1 MVHHRH
7 EYRILAGSLAIAL
20 CAACTGGGVGGGGG
34 NQMDIVRVS
43 NGFGELLP
51 HKTFRLAGNVVTDD
65 VISLRSHQ
73 DLVDNLRFSNPV
85 HTPPVFSDAAIVPGG
100 ADGNHF
106 IYATFTKPIGIDSV
120 LTDLPSA
127 QADNA
132 LTGAITIYARDP
144 VLGSV
149 TPVKGRAFV
158 NGSTYGGTPEGEPLT
173 VPLQT
178 WVQLEDGLPVAV
190 EVDGAFPGYGFP
202 GTTGAFAGMQDLI
215 APGAFVFVADTD
227 GDLSTFETFPSGMQ
241 LAMQITTAVRSD
253 TGRPLIR
260 SGLASTTVGADTLRP
275 EIIVTPPPNS
285 IPDVTPGGGDTDVD
299 PLTDI
304 RVRFTESVQPVSVG
318 DLADGLAPGLLSG
331 AIAVQFG
338 PSAAQVTVPFSV
350 MPESVYD
357 LSSYILEPS
366 FNFPGEGPEFAECG
380 VFNRVTVSIHA
391 GQVLDTSGNA
401 NQNAAST
408 FFTTGEG
415 PGLVNA
421 PVTPDVVYTGRGGGA
436 PGLSVLDLNGF
447 GGGTGN
453 PTFDPTDPIEEGH
466 SNFPNNPNVSFQ
478 GGTMRPPLQAGSC
491 TINGG
496 SAGVFTLTKDS
507 SLEDRIVRSPVVLD
521 VSDIHIGWSLDVT
534 FNNGPAPFGCLAGG
548 GNLCAVDGM
557 KQVATVID
565 GSTLNP
571 GATNPT
577 GIQVLIDG
585 GPNIVGWAPHP
596 NPPPMAFPP
605 LCISPFLASQEP
617 TSVDSLG
624 GNLLVPGD
632 PFGDPSQ
639 NIPPTGLLSVAQ
651 NAFFQG
657 PSLPTTNIALCS
669 TYGYRQQVGQFLYIV
684 DRGARQVVVL
694 NSNRMTVID
703 RIPLPDP
710 TTAAVGTNLDFLAVT
725 NQSVNSVSFIDID
738 PASSTFH
745 EVVKTSIVG
754 QGPRG
759 IAWEPGNEDILVC
772 NELDDSVSILSAFSL
787 TVRKTVSANLD
798 QPFEIAITPRQNG
811 FGWQR
816 NVYFAWILNRSGE
829 VALFE
834 SGPNGVNGWG
844 YDDVIGVAGSTFES
858 PKAMQVDPTFIFGGV
873 WIAHEVPINL
883 ETGEPD
889 GDPGEGAVSNLVI
902 ESAFPG
908 ILPLNV
914 NSLLIPQFRDLSL
927 GVRASVGEDRLTGV
941 PVDIAFDN
949 HLNLSG
955 IINWQ
960 TFYSAGSPVPL
971 NGKSVV
977 RSAGGVV
984 GTNSPRLLFLAVPNQ
999 NSGPGGVDVLL
1010 LDGPLQ
1016 RFDTNAFAEG
1026 VNSVDVPNVT
1036 ILSDYFRQ

>member
-1 MVHHRH
+1 MAQDQT
-7 EYRILAGSLAIAL
+7 EKTILVAFLGVAFLTG
-20 CAACTGGGVGGGGG
+20 CTGGGASGGGG

-51 HKTFRLAGNVVTDD
+51 HKTFRMAGNVATDE
-65 VISLRSHQ
+65 VIALRSQQ

-85 HTPPVFSDAAIVPGG
+85 HAPAVFSDAAIVPGG
-100 ADGNHF
+100 AAGNHF
-106 IYATFTKPIGIDSV
+106 LYITFTKPIGIDSV

-127 QADNA
+127 QADNS
-132 LTGAITIYARDP
+132 LTGAITVYARDP
-144 VLGSV
+144 VLGTV

-158 NGSTYGGTPEGEPLT
+158 NGSTYAGTPQGDPLST
-173 VPLQT
+173 PLQT
-178 WVQLEDGLPVAV
+178 WVQLEDGQPTAMP
-190 EVDGAFPGYGFP
+190 VDGAFPGFGFP
-202 GTTGAFAGMQDLI
+202 GTTGGFAGMQDLI
-215 APGAFVFVADTD
+215 TPEAFVFVADTD
-227 GDLSTFETFPSGMQ
+227 GDLSTFETFPSGVQ
-241 LAMQITTAVRSD
+241 LAMQITTAVRSAGD
-253 TGRPLIR
+253 RALVR
-260 SGLASTTVGADTLRP
+260 SGLASTTVGADTMLP
-275 EIIVTPPPNS
+275 EIIVTPPPS
-285 IPDVTPGGGDTDVD
+285 SLPDVTPGGGDTGVD
-299 PLTDI
+299 PLTNI

-350 MPESVYD
+350 LPTSVYD

-366 FNFPGEGPEFAECG
+366 FHFPGEGPEFAECG
-380 VFNRVTVSIHA
+380 VFNRVDVSIHA

-401 NQNAAST
+401 NQNAATT

-421 PVTPDVVYTGRGGGA
+421 PVAPDVVYAGRGGGS
-436 PGLSVLDLNGF
+436 PGLSIIDLNGY
-447 GGGTGN
+447 GGGSGN
-453 PTFDPTDPIEEGH
+453 PTYDPSDPIEEGS

-521 VSDIHIGWSLDVT
+521 VSDIHLGWSLDVS
-534 FNNGPAPFGCLAGG
+534 FNNGPSPFGCLAGG

-596 NPPPMAFPP
+596 NPPPMVFPP

-624 GNLLVPGD
+624 FNLLVPGD
-632 PFGDPSQ
+632 PFGDPAQ

-657 PSLPTTNIALCS
+657 PSLPTTNIAQCS
-669 TYGYRQQVGQFLYIV
+669 TYGYRQQIGQFLYLV
-684 DRGARQVVVL
+684 DRGGREIVVL

-703 RIPLPDP
+703 RIALPDP

-725 NQSVNSVSFIDID
+725 NQAVNTVSFIDID
-738 PASSTFH
+738 PSSATFH
-745 EVVKTSIVG
+745 EIVKTTLVG
-754 QGPRG
+754 EGPRG

-772 NELDDSVSILSAFSL
+772 NEQDDTVSIISAFSL
-787 TVRKTVSANLD
+787 SVRKHISANLD
-798 QPFEIAITPRQNG
+798 QPFEVSITPRQNG
-811 FGWQR
+811 FGWLR
-816 NVYFAWILNRSGE
+816 NVYFAWILNRNGQ

-858 PKAMQVDPTFIFGGV
+858 PKAMQVDPVFLFSGV
-873 WIAHEVPINL
+873 WIAHEEPINL

-889 GDPGEGAVSNLVI
+889 GDPGEGAISNLVI
-902 ESAFPG
+902 DSAIAG
-908 ILPLNV
+908 MLPLNV
-914 NSLLIPQFRDLSL
+914 NSLLIPQFRDMNLA
-927 GVRASVGEDRLTGV
+927 VRASVGEDRLTGV

-971 NGKSVV
+971 NGKAIV

-984 GTNSPRLLFLAVPNQ
+984 GTNSPRLLLLAVPNQ
-999 NSGPGGVDVLL
+999 SSGPGGVDVLL

-1016 RFDTNAFAEG
+1016 RFDTNAFQEG
-1026 VNSVDVPNVT
+1026 IDSIDIPDVTV
-1036 ILSDYFRQ
+1036 LSDYFRQ

>member
-1 MVHHRH
+1 MAQDQT
-7 EYRILAGSLAIAL
+7 EKTILVAFLGVAFLTG
-20 CAACTGGGVGGGGG
+20 CTGGGASGGGG

-51 HKTFRLAGNVVTDD
+51 HKTFRMAGNVATDE
-65 VISLRSHQ
+65 VIALRSQQ

-85 HTPPVFSDAAIVPGG
+85 HAPAVFSDAAIVPGG
-100 ADGNHF
+100 AAGNHF
-106 IYATFTKPIGIDSV
+106 LYITFTKPIGIDSV

-127 QADNA
+127 QADNS
-132 LTGAITIYARDP
+132 LTGAITVYARDP
-144 VLGSV
+144 VLGTV

-158 NGSTYGGTPEGEPLT
+158 NGSTYAGTPQGDPLST
-173 VPLQT
+173 PLQT
-178 WVQLEDGLPVAV
+178 WVQLEDGQPTAMP
-190 EVDGAFPGYGFP
+190 VDGAFPGFGFP
-202 GTTGAFAGMQDLI
+202 GTTGGFAGMQDLI
-215 APGAFVFVADTD
+215 PPEAFVFVADTD
-227 GDLSTFETFPSGMQ
+227 GDLSTFETFPSGVQ
-241 LAMQITTAVRSD
+241 LAMQITTAVRSAGD
-253 TGRPLIR
+253 RALVR
-260 SGLASTTVGADTLRP
+260 SGLASTTVGADTMLP
-275 EIIVTPPPNS
+275 EIIVTPPPS
-285 IPDVTPGGGDTDVD
+285 SLPDVTPGGGDTGVD
-299 PLTDI
+299 PLTNI

-350 MPESVYD
+350 LPTSVYD

-366 FNFPGEGPEFAECG
+366 FHFPGEGPEFAECG
-380 VFNRVTVSIHA
+380 VFNRVDVSIHA

-401 NQNAAST
+401 NQNAATT

-421 PVTPDVVYTGRGGGA
+421 PVAPDVVYAGRGGGS
-436 PGLSVLDLNGF
+436 PGLSIIDLNGY
-447 GGGTGN
+447 GGGSGN
-453 PTFDPTDPIEEGH
+453 PTYDPSDPIEEGS

-521 VSDIHIGWSLDVT
+521 VSDIHLGWSLDVS
-534 FNNGPAPFGCLAGG
+534 FNNGPSPFGCLAGG

-596 NPPPMAFPP
+596 NPPPMVFPP

-624 GNLLVPGD
+624 FNLLVPGD
-632 PFGDPSQ
+632 PFGDPAQ

-657 PSLPTTNIALCS
+657 PSLPTTNIAQCS
-669 TYGYRQQVGQFLYIV
+669 TYGYRQQIGQFLYLV
-684 DRGARQVVVL
+684 DRGGREIVVL

-703 RIPLPDP
+703 RIALPDP

-725 NQSVNSVSFIDID
+725 NQAVNTVSFIDID
-738 PASSTFH
+738 PSSATFH
-745 EVVKTSIVG
+745 EIVKTTLVG
-754 QGPRG
+754 EGPRG

-772 NELDDSVSILSAFSL
+772 NEQDDTVSIISAFSL
-787 TVRKTVSANLD
+787 SVRKHISANLD
-798 QPFEIAITPRQNG
+798 QPFEVSITPRQNG
-811 FGWQR
+811 FGWLR
-816 NVYFAWILNRSGE
+816 NVYFAWILNRNGQ

-858 PKAMQVDPTFIFGGV
+858 PKAMQVDPVFLFSGV
-873 WIAHEVPINL
+873 WIAHEEPINL

-889 GDPGEGAVSNLVI
+889 GDPGEGAISNLVI
-902 ESAFPG
+902 DSAIAG
-908 ILPLNV
+908 MLPLNV
-914 NSLLIPQFRDLSL
+914 NSLLIPQFRDMNLA
-927 GVRASVGEDRLTGV
+927 VRASVGEDRLTGV

-971 NGKSVV
+971 NGKAIV

-984 GTNSPRLLFLAVPNQ
+984 GTNSPRLLLLAVPNQ
-999 NSGPGGVDVLL
+999 SSGPGGVDVLL

-1016 RFDTNAFAEG
+1016 RFDTNAFQEG
-1026 VNSVDVPNVT
+1026 IDSIDIPDVTV
-1036 ILSDYFRQ
+1036 LSDYFRQ